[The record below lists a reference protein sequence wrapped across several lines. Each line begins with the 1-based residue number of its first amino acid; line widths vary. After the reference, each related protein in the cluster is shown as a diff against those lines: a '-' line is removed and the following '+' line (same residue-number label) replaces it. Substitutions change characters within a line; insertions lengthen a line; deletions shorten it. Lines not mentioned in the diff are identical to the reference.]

1 MTSANFIP
9 STKPLPF
16 ELHPSSIQGTGA
28 FAIRR
33 IRKGTRIIEYLG
45 ERITQDEADVRY
57 DDEGMGRHHTF
68 LFNLDKRTVLD
79 AGTIHNEARYINHS
93 CAPNCQALID
103 KGHIYIYAL
112 TSIEPGEELVYDYGY
127 ERTPDMGPDA
137 EALYVCRCGAPNCR
151 GTILAPEKKAPARK
165 KAASKSKAASKTQSK
180 AVSKSKSRS
189 KKDAGV
195 KKAAGKKKSAS
206 GAGKAQKRAKS
217 PSRKRAG

>member
-1 MTSANFIP
+1 MTSPNFIP

-16 ELHPSSIQGTGA
+16 ELHPSSIQGLGA

-45 ERITQDEADVRY
+45 ERITQAEADVRY
-57 DDEGMGRHHTF
+57 DDEAMARHHTF

-93 CAPNCQALID
+93 CAPNCEALID

-112 TSIEPGEELVYDYGY
+112 TTIEPGDELVYDYGY
-127 ERTPDMGPDA
+127 ERTEDMGPDA

-165 KAASKSKAASKTQSK
+165 KPAGK

-189 KKDAGV
+189 KTDAGA
-195 KKAAGKKKSAS
+195 KKVAGKKSSADTRKST
-206 GAGKAQKRAKS
+206 KRTKS
-217 PSRKRAG
+217 PSRKRAS

>member
-57 DDEGMGRHHTF
+57 DDEAMDRHHTF

-79 AGTIHNEARYINHS
+79 AGTVHNEARYINHS
-93 CAPNCQALID
+93 CAPNCEALID
-103 KGHIYIYAL
+103 KGHIYIYAI
-112 TSIEPGEELVYDYGY
+112 TTIEPGDELVYDYGY
-127 ERTPDMGPDA
+127 ERTPDMGPEA

-165 KAASKSKAASKTQSK
+165 KSATKSKSVTKSKSKAA
-180 AVSKSKSRS
+180 SKSRS

-195 KKAAGKKKSAS
+195 KKSAGQKKSAS
-206 GAGKAQKRAKS
+206 GASKAPKRAKS